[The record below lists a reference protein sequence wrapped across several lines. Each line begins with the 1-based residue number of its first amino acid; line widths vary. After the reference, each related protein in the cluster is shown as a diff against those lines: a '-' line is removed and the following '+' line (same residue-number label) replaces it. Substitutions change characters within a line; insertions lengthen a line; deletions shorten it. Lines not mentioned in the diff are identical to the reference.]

1 MNTENGGVKFY
12 REWLDN
18 PIITKDSEHLAVW
31 TYLFVKA
38 IHTEKDSIFRGKQ
51 ITLKAGQLLALQKDI
66 CEILKIEPTKLRRI
80 LKMLKSAE
88 LIDYQTDKHKN
99 QRQSQITFRRRDRR
113 AEQRTK
119 RAVDHH
125 AAKAVQRQPRTEEE
139 AAIFK
144 NPPRAERVEHL
155 IDPAGD
161 GKENKHQQ
169 QISNPF
175 HLAPPFSK
183 NPCGGIRRDSLG

>member
-1 MNTENGGVKFY
+1 MNTENGWIKFY

-88 LIDYQTDKHKN
+88 LIDYQTDNHKTL
-99 QRQSQITFRRRDRR
+99 ITLVVWGFYQGEF
-113 AEQRTK
+113 AEQNAELMPNQCRTK
-119 RAVDHH
+119 
-125 AAKAVQRQPRTEEE
+125 QETENEKE
-139 AAIFK
+139 K
-144 NPPRAERVEHL
+144 RSKREKDKEKEVY
-155 IDPAGD
+155 
-161 GKENKHQQ
+161 GKLRN
-169 QISNPF
+169 IS
-175 HLAPPFSK
+175 
-183 NPCGGIRRDSLG
+183 IYQ